1 VKAKYPTVR
10 LIFFRVLFAILVD
23 VRAHCCVNALQYTWP
38 QLIVAASGMQL
49 DLNAEGIFS
58 DFGDTMPFK
67 YFVYAAAC
75 STVEID
81 VLTGEVELLTSD
93 IVYDA
98 GQSLNPLLDVG
109 QIEGA
114 FVMGLGE
121 FLTEQF
127 VYDTA
132 GNLLSMGTF
141 EYKPPTTLDIPQTM
155 NVRGI
160 LPPRAPGGTPW

>member
-1 VKAKYPTVR
+1 
-10 LIFFRVLFAILVD
+10 
-23 VRAHCCVNALQYTWP
+23 
-38 QLIVAASGMQL
+38 MQL

-93 IVYDA
+93 MVYDA

-109 QIEGA
+109 QVGGVVVEASPIYHVESVDDG
-114 FVMGLGE
+114 F
-121 FLTEQF
+121 
-127 VYDTA
+127 Y
-132 GNLLSMGTF
+132 
-141 EYKPPTTLDIPQTM
+141 PTL
-155 NVRGI
+155 
-160 LPPRAPGGTPW
+160 